1 MKRIL
6 RHAICLFCALFY
18 LFAVIPVEASGT
30 STLTLYAN
38 WKTQITFDANGG
50 VLAGG
55 ATDAERAL
63 AGRSSGSLQLSVGQS
78 LSTGLTGVHD
88 GYIFTR
94 WNTQSNGTG
103 QDLSEFTTVTG
114 PLTFYAVYYKSDF
127 DAYGSYPSGSLQTFS
142 APYTGWYQ
150 IQCWGASGQD
160 AQAIGTSYYAYGG
173 KGGYAAG
180 RIHLNVGQVL
190 YVNCGYGGGV
200 DTVNWINGNVNHVEG
215 YGGGAA
221 DVRMNTSLYSRI
233 CAAGGGGAGAIYA
246 GGNNPEGSN
255 MGTAT
260 GGAGGGLIGGNGY
273 KLWNNMTWDA
283 PVCTGGTQTEGGRGY
298 SSGEHSGHN
307 CNGQFGYRS
316 NECVYGGDGWYGGGG
331 NRTRSQMSSGGGGS
345 GYAAG
350 FPGCAVS
357 STGVTLT
364 NPQLLSG
371 ADLITEPNG
380 SSAVGHTGN
389 AHVRIVCV
397 SRD

>member
-1 MKRIL
+1 ML
-6 RHAICLFCALFY
+6 FCLFA
-18 LFAVIPVEASGT
+18 AVPVEASGAN
-30 STLTLYAN
+30 TLTLYAN

-63 AGRSSGSLQLSVGQS
+63 AGRSSGSLSLSVGQS
-78 LSTGLTGVHD
+78 LSTGLTGVLD

-94 WNTQSNGTG
+94 WNTQPNGTG
-103 QDLSEFTTVTG
+103 QDLSAFTTVTG

-150 IQCWGASGQD
+150 IQCWGGSGQD
-160 AQAIGTSYYAYGG
+160 CSAPGTSYYAYGG
-173 KGGYAAG
+173 KGGYASG
-180 RIHLNVGQVL
+180 QIHLNAGQTL

-200 DTVNWINGNVNHVEG
+200 STSDYIHGNVHHLWG
-215 YGGGAA
+215 RGGGAA

-233 CAAGGGGAGAIYA
+233 CVAGGGGGSGIYA
-246 GGNNPEGSN
+246 GGVNPEGSV

-260 GGAGGGLIGGNGY
+260 GGVGGGLIGGNGQ
-273 KLWNNMTWDA
+273 KLFNNLTWDC
-283 PVCTGGTQTEGGRGY
+283 PIPTGGTQTEGGRGY
-298 SSGEHSGHN
+298 TGGEYSGRNG
-307 CNGQFGYRS
+307 NGQFGYRS
-316 NECVYGGDGWYGGGG
+316 NDIISGGDGWYGGGA
-331 NRTRSQMSSGGGGS
+331 NSTQSQIFSGGGGS
-345 GYAAG
+345 GYVAG
-350 FPGCAVS
+350 FPGCAGS

-364 NPQLLSG
+364 SPQLLSG

-380 SSAVGHTGN
+380 SSSIGHTGN
-389 AHVRIVCV
+389 AHVRIVCI